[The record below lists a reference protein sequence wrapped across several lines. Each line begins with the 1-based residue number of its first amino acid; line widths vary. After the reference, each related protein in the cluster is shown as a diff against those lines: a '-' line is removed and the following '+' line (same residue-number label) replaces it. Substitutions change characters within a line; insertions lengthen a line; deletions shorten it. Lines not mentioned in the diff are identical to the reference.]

1 MNISQPCFFTT
12 SHLNLL
18 LYFAVAPEVISGSY
32 TYKCDLWSLGV
43 MAYML
48 LSSEIPFVGRDV
60 KEIARKIMFTDHSF
74 SGKRWIKVSTLG
86 KDFVSHLLVRD
97 VKSRPTAD
105 AALKHPWLVDGKKK
119 LSFNSI
125 KSFQRRHSSGSL
137 SALASFDTHQKPSL
151 DTKICQSIENYT
163 TYSWIHRLA
172 LMVIAYRS
180 TGEETN
186 PLRQIFMSYD
196 VDNSGTVEVDEL
208 RQAFILHDKYSK
220 DDIDN
225 IFLALVSHP
234 FLLYTRNSILY
245 LQYYLCIDSKDMNG
259 SGKISWTE
267 FLGATIETMK
277 GVISEDEFLSSFE
290 HLDKDNTGYISTSV
304 SDVLDVF
311 IQHALCHAYY
321 SYLVLEFERD
331 YRAQFTPIYT

>member
-1 MNISQPCFFTT
+1 METDIERYGKI
-12 SHLNLL
+12 LL
-18 LYFAVAPEVISGSY
+18 
-32 TYKCDLWSLGV
+32 K
-43 MAYML
+43 
-48 LSSEIPFVGRDV
+48 
-60 KEIARKIMFTDHSF
+60 
-74 SGKRWIKVSTLG
+74 
-86 KDFVSHLLVRD
+86 
-97 VKSRPTAD
+97 
-105 AALKHPWLVDGKKK
+105 KKK

-125 KSFQRRHSSGSL
+125 ISFQRRHSSGSV

-225 IFLALVSHP
+225 IFLALVSPP
-234 FLLYTRNSILY
+234 FLLYT
-245 LQYYLCIDSKDMNG
+245 
-259 SGKISWTE
+259 
-267 FLGATIETMK
+267 
-277 GVISEDEFLSSFE
+277 
-290 HLDKDNTGYISTSV
+290 SV
-304 SDVLDVF
+304 SRGPFYIPFPECFKL
-311 IQHALCHAYY
+311 H
-321 SYLVLEFERD
+321 LVLTILPMHRLKGYEWLRKD
-331 YRAQFTPIYT
+331 IMD